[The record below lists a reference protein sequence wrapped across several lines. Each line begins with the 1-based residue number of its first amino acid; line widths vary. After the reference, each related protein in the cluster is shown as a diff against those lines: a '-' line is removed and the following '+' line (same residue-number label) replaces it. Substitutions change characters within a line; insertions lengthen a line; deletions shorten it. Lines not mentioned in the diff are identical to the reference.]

1 MVSPGQSDFR
11 EATVR
16 YELPVEEPR
25 PAEPAWWSSNC
36 KPLAYRSHCAQSAAG
51 LKLGGDIWPNEHVKP
66 RALTL
71 TVFCDRMRR
80 AVQPF

>member
-25 PAEPAWWSSNC
+25 PAEPAK
-36 KPLAYRSHCAQSAAG
+36 KPTKECAR
-51 LKLGGDIWPNEHVKP
+51 PPCP
-66 RALTL
+66 R
-71 TVFCDRMRR
+71 
-80 AVQPF
+80 Q